1 MNTIEIPLS
10 KTKLLLRV
18 AGSVLFV
25 LLGYYL
31 FTTLSAG
38 QSGVWN
44 AFVKGVG
51 TAAML
56 FFTITAVYGIKK
68 LFGKN
73 IGLTIDEQ
81 GITDKTHALSIG
93 FIKWQDIADIKT
105 AEVMS
110 SKFLLIYT
118 QNPHAILE
126 KYSGIR
132 RNLMEQNMKMYGT
145 PVTIT
150 ADTLQY
156 PFAELE
162 KLLMENLQEIRNRT
176 TKQQP

>member
-1 MNTIEIPLS
+1 MHTIEIPLS
-10 KTKLLLRV
+10 KSKIALR
-18 AGSVLFV
+18 AGGSVLFV

-38 QSGVWN
+38 QSAAWA

-51 TAAML
+51 AAAML
-56 FFTITAVYGIKK
+56 FFTITALYGVKK
-68 LFGKN
+68 LFDKN
-73 IGLTIDEQ
+73 IGLTIDAQ
-81 GITDKTHALSIG
+81 GITDNTHASSIG
-93 FIKWQDIADIKT
+93 LIKWQDITDIKT
-105 AEVMS
+105 AQIMS
-110 SKFLLIYT
+110 NRFLLIYT

-132 RNLMEQNMKMYGT
+132 RKLMEQNMKMYGT

-156 PFAELE
+156 PFDELE
-162 KLLMENLQEIRNRT
+162 KLLAESLHQARNRT
-176 TKQQP
+176 TPQQP